1 MSAHV
6 CGYYGD
12 RLEAGGGVDYANET
26 AGGTVVVVAARSSP
40 AIRT

>member
-6 CGYYGD
+6 CGYYGN
-12 RLEAGGGVDYANET
+12 RLEAGGGVGYANET
-26 AGGTVVVVAARSSP
+26 AGGTVVVTARSSP